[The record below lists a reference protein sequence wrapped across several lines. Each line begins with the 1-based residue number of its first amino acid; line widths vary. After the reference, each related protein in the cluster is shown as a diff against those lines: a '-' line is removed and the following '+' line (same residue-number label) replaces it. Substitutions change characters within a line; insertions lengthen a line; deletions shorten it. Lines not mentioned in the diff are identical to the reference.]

1 MRKNKLKLLLVIT
14 VLAICVAAT
23 YIASAQIG
31 SDSDPVISLSYLEQ
45 IFKPELTEQM
55 SFKVVSLTKGQ
66 TLDCKA
72 GAELIL
78 RMGTADIVATVKGG
92 LADVTEGTDLSDGT
106 NMPSNHHLIVPVG
119 DGRGL
124 KATSDCLVMV
134 KGGYEIK

>member
-1 MRKNKLKLLLVIT
+1 MRKNK
-14 VLAICVAAT
+14 LAICVAAT

-92 LADVTEGTDLSDGT
+92 LADVTEGTDLSDGSS
-106 NMPSNHHLIVPVG
+106 MPSNHHLIVPVG

>member
-92 LADVTEGTDLSDGT
+92 LADVTEGTDLSDGA